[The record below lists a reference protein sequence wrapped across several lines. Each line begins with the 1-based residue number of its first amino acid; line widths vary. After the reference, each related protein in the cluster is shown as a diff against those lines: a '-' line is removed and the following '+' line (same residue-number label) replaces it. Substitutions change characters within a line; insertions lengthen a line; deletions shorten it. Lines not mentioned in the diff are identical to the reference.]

1 MDLVQRIHL
10 NLSVVRVSLSAAI
23 AKLLARGE
31 TIEHIEAVSSAVC
44 ESGKAFERETE
55 KQVSTPWQRC
65 CGRGRWIRWVCPCV
79 PLYGWLRQRTTR
91 WYEEAREGVAVYF
104 TRTLT
109 TPRGAS

>member
-10 NLSVVRVSLSAAI
+10 NLSIVRVSLSGAI

-31 TIEHIEAVSSAVC
+31 TIEHIEAVSAAVC

-65 CGRGRWIRWVCPCV
+65 CGRGRWVQWVCPCI
-79 PLYGWLRQRTTR
+79 PLCGWLGITQWMTRCYHDVRERTCFIS
-91 WYEEAREGVAVYF
+91 E
-104 TRTLT
+104 
-109 TPRGAS
+109 